1 MPSSIVTPL
10 RRFSARLALL
20 LLLPTGFL
28 AAQRIERPVLT
39 VSAYTIDAEIDPAT
53 HHLQAKTTVTF
64 TAPDNSDLINFG
76 FHPAL
81 KISKITDDSG
91 KLLTGERTA
100 DGSVRIQP
108 NSPVSSGNPSHWT
121 FEYDGVITGNE
132 DGPIEGLKLAA
143 IQEPITYL
151 FYPSRWF
158 PSTGYM
164 TNRFTAQMHI
174 RVPQGM
180 RVF

>member
-1 MPSSIVTPL
+1 MTDPAMPRLQFPIL
-10 RRFSARLALL
+10 RRIARLVSLSL
-20 LLLPTGFL
+20 CPFVPLSLSLH
-28 AAQRIERPVLT
+28 AQRIERPTLT
-39 VSAYTIDAEIDPAT
+39 VSAYNIDAEIDPAT

-121 FEYDGVITGNE
+121 FEYDGVITGNARSF
-132 DGPIEGLKLAA
+132 G
-143 IQEPITYL
+143 
-151 FYPSRWF
+151 
-158 PSTGYM
+158 
-164 TNRFTAQMHI
+164 
-174 RVPQGM
+174 
-180 RVF
+180 